1 MKCHRPWPC
10 LLAALLLVA
19 PGLAAQPAETP
30 PAATQPAETEP
41 GTPSTRPVVT
51 VLEAGAGP
59 RRPLR
64 FTPKVGVTQVIE
76 MTVHIETEQTLDGEA
91 QPSQKA
97 PPMQYTMETI
107 INAADEAGDISYEF
121 EYKTA
126 NIVDEPGVNPFV
138 AEMMRNALKAIE
150 GLRGKGIM
158 TDRGFN
164 KLIKFDRPAGMN
176 PMLLQQLGEMERSM
190 EQLVSPFPAEPVG
203 VGAVWKVES
212 TIRHPGMLIRQ
223 TAVVTLLAADGDRV
237 EVRTDMTQT
246 ADPQKI
252 EVPGMPPMKLKSYR
266 AEGTT
271 TTVLRLSGLFP
282 ESSKT
287 KLINDTSVLIDRF
300 GDEQELQQHGE
311 LVSETK
317 TK

>member
-19 PGLAAQPAETP
+19 PGLAAQ

-91 QPSQKA
+91 TPSQKA

-126 NIVDEPGVNPFV
+126 DIVDDPDVNPFV
-138 AEMMRNALKAIE
+138 AEMWRNALKMIE
-150 GLRGKGIM
+150 GLRGKAIM
-158 TDRGFN
+158 TDRGIN
-164 KLIKFDRPAGMN
+164 KLIKFDRPADMN
-176 PMLLQQLGEMERSM
+176 PMLLQQLRQMERSM

-212 TIRHPGMLIRQ
+212 TIQQQGMLISQ
-223 TAVVTLLAADGDRV
+223 TAVVKVLAADGDRV
-237 EVRTDMTQT
+237 EVRTNMTQT

-252 EVPGMPPMKLKSYR
+252 EIPGAPPMELKSFR
-266 AEGTT
+266 AEGIT
-271 TTVLRLSGLFP
+271 TTVLRLGRLFP

-287 KLINDTSVLIDRF
+287 NLINDTTVLIDRF
-300 GDEQELQQHGE
+300 GDKKELQQHGE